1 MGKGEL
7 SDQGPGIQCVPAR
20 DPEALL
26 GTSARIRENPG
37 WGEQIPLC
45 PCLCG
50 PWSQPRS
57 KQWEAGSVL
66 VLTNHQPTVQIGT
79 ITLTSLDLSFP
90 VCEMT
95 WSG

>member
-1 MGKGEL
+1 MCT
-7 SDQGPGIQCVPAR
+7 SQGPRSTAGDKCQDQR
-20 DPEALL
+20 K
-26 GTSARIRENPG
+26 PG
-37 WGEQIPLC
+37 AGGQIPLC